1 MVKLLMEYVNKIFK
15 IKRQLKNM
23 NYTPPLAVSFLWN
36 SADENSLKNI
46 IDDISNQLSRTV
58 DNPFSRGLDVPIF
71 YYRYEDEDSPTLSNP
86 ANEAET
92 NLIIAFTSV
101 NTASCSDWRD
111 YLKNIQSQ
119 PDFKLIGVSID
130 KAGLNHATD
139 LNGLNFIRAFDW
151 TDENKALNVT
161 LSVLHE
167 IYRLGYSLPD
177 SKALG
182 QDSSIKIFLSHA
194 KVGETGIQHAEA
206 IKLYIDKTNLT
217 NFFDATTITPGF
229 DFEKEIKGHM
239 ENSTL
244 LAILTDTYTSRFWC
258 QKEIIHAKALD
269 RPIVILNSLELYED
283 RSFPEL
289 TNAPVVHVNSTPLT
303 EKSILITLIA
313 CLVETIRQNYV
324 INNLLCY
331 QRGGLIDKN
340 AQILSRPLEYRK
352 AILNIDKGITKYCY
366 PEPPVYRD
374 ESSWHEI
381 LGVSSS
387 TPLWQE
393 DQLKTLLSMKIGI
406 SISEFSTLDNNDYE
420 QNLPSNA
427 LTKLSQELARHLFSR
442 SATLIYGGDLRP
454 DGFTEFI
461 LNEAAA
467 LKYQNQELS
476 AVVENHLAWPLH
488 LLDKEK
494 IKEWRANNFEI
505 IKTVKHQPP
514 EDIEILFPRDKP
526 LLPSTPENNYIWSR
540 CLTEMRNQ
548 SINSSDVRICAG
560 GKRSKFKGTMPGVL
574 EEIILSLTK
583 NKPIFLIG
591 GFGGIVHDVC
601 KLLLDSSIELSL
613 TEKWQLENNEG
624 YDELQT
630 YANKFNKRVHYNEL
644 VSFLSTI
651 SLNKLAAISG
661 LSEEEYKQLMTTQFI
676 DEAIYLCLK
685 GLKKIK
691 NQYDQNQ

>member
-1 MVKLLMEYVNKIFK
+1 MFTVFKKYIIKSFNVKG
-15 IKRQLKNM
+15 QLKNM
-23 NYTPPLAVSFLWN
+23 NYIPPLAVSFVWN
-36 SADENSLKNI
+36 GTDEKSVNNI
-46 IDDISNQLSRTV
+46 LDVISNQLSRSV

-71 YYRYEDEDSPTLSNP
+71 FYRSESEETVPLSTPTNK
-86 ANEAET
+86 AEK
-92 NLIIAFTSV
+92 NLIIAFTSI
-101 NTASCSDWRD
+101 NTASSLDWKK

-130 KAGLNHATD
+130 KVGLNHATE
-139 LNGLNFIRAFDW
+139 LNGFNFIRAFDW
-151 TDENKALNVT
+151 TDENKALHVT

-194 KVGETGIQHAEA
+194 KVGKTGIQHAEA

-217 NFFDATTITPGF
+217 NFFDASTISPGF
-229 DFEKEIKGHM
+229 DFGKEIEGHIT
-239 ENSTL
+239 NSTL

-258 QKEIIHAKALD
+258 QKEIIHAKSLD

-289 TNAPVVHVNSTPLT
+289 TNAPVVHVHSTPLT
-303 EKSILITLIA
+303 DESILITLIA

-331 QRGGLIDKN
+331 QRGGLIDKH

-381 LGVSSS
+381 LGVSAS

-420 QNLPSNA
+420 QNLPSNT

-442 SATLIYGGDLRP
+442 SSTLIYGGDLRP

-488 LLDKEK
+488 LLDKDK

-514 EDIEILFPRDKP
+514 EDIEITFPRDKP
-526 LLPSTPENNYIWSR
+526 LQPSTPENNYIWSR
-540 CLTEMRNQ
+540 CLTEMRNL
-548 SINSSDVRICAG
+548 SIDSSHVRICAG
-560 GKRSKFKGTMPGVL
+560 GKRSKYKGAMPGVL
-574 EEIILSLTK
+574 EEIILSLSK

-601 KLLLDSSIELSL
+601 KLLLETSIEEPL
-613 TEKWQLENNEG
+613 TEKWQLEQNENYG
-624 YDELQT
+624 ELQE
-630 YANKFNKRVHYNEL
+630 YANKFDKRVMYDEIVN
-644 VSFLSTI
+644 TI
-651 SLNKLAAISG
+651 SATSVNKLAVASG
-661 LSEEEYKQLMTTQFI
+661 LRVEEYKQLMTTQFI

-685 GLKKIK
+685 GLKQIK
-691 NQYDQNQ
+691 NKYDHN